1 MTQNIP
7 QVQNTSAINSA
18 EFVKLKIFNEYT
30 ANSTANIVLN
40 NTYQIYTS
48 GNTDWTALGASSN
61 TVGTEFTATAN
72 GTTGNGTAY
81 DISIHTFSSAYT
93 PETIDGDVYL
103 PLGGLLQVGAQNRD
117 LRVTS
122 GDTNISLSGI
132 GSENIALVLATKIR
146 GSEVEVWRGFYDA
159 NMQLETANGP
169 YLRFTGIVTSYGIT
183 EDRQQ
188 QDDNFT
194 VTIGASSYKTVLE
207 NRIAGRKTN
216 EESWKVFNPTDTSM
230 DRVYAISG
238 VDFDFGQDPK
248 NKQTYYGGAG
258 GGYGN
263 PGRGGGGG
271 GPGGP
276 GWDPGRWLNQR

>member
-1 MTQNIP
+1 MTQSIP
-7 QVQNTSAINSA
+7 QVQNTSSITSA

-30 ANSTANIVLN
+30 ANTTANIVIN

-61 TVGTEFTATAN
+61 TVGTEFTANAN
-72 GTTGNGTAY
+72 GTTGNGTAWE
-81 DISIHTFSSAYT
+81 ISIHTFSSSYQN
-93 PETIDGDVYL
+93 ETIDGDVYL
-103 PLGGLLQVGAQNRD
+103 ALGGLLQVGAQNRD

-132 GSENIALVLATKIR
+132 DGNNIAIVLATKIR

-183 EDRQQ
+183 EDRSG

-194 VTIGASSYKTVLE
+194 ITVGASSYKTVLE

-216 EESWKVFNPTDTSM
+216 EESWKVFDPSDTCM
-230 DRVYAISG
+230 DRVYSIAG
-238 VDFDFGQDPK
+238 VDFDFGQPPPK
-248 NKQTYYGGAG
+248 NSAG
-258 GGYGN
+258 GGG
-263 PGRGGGGG
+263 GRGGGGRG
-271 GPGGP
+271 GRNP
-276 GWDPGRWLNQR
+276 RNQQQR

>member
-1 MTQNIP
+1 MTQSIP
-7 QVQNTSAINSA
+7 QVQNTSSINSA
-18 EFVKLKIFNEYT
+18 EFVKLKIYNEYT
-30 ANSTANIVLN
+30 PNATANIVSGY
-40 NTYQIYTS
+40 TYQIYTS
-48 GNTDWTALGASSN
+48 GNTDWTALGSTSN
-61 TVGTEFTATAN
+61 TVGTEFTANAN

-81 DISIHTFSSAYT
+81 DISIHTFSSSYQN
-93 PETIDGDVYL
+93 ETIDGDVYL
-103 PLGGLLQVGAQNRD
+103 ALGGLLQVGSQNRD

-132 GSENIALVLATKIR
+132 DGNNMQVVLGTKIR

-183 EDRQQ
+183 EDRTG

-194 VTIGASSYKTVLE
+194 ITVGASSYKTVLE

-230 DRVYAISG
+230 DNVYSIAG

-248 NKQTYYGGAG
+248 NKTTYYGGAG

-263 PGRGGGGG
+263 PGFGGGGG

-276 GWDPGRWLNQR
+276 GWDPGRWFNMR